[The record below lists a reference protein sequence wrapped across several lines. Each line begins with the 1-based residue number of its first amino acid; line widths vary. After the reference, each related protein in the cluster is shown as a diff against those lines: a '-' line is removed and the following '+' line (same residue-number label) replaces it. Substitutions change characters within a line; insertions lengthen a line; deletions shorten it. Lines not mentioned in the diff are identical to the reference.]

1 MKVFLSHANESKPQ
15 VRRLTDG
22 LPKHVERWLDAEEL
36 ATGQK
41 FPQHIEAGIRNE
53 CDFFLVF
60 IDEAALQS
68 EWVKREVALGR
79 ERQRDLQRP
88 FVLPILVGDVQARMG
103 ELGLAADEWLYL
115 DARDLSDTGVAAS
128 GAAIAAELFKHASE
142 LVERLRTTD
151 RRSLIDGFAAEL
163 AEFEQVAYR
172 WVAAMENR
180 IDVLVTVQAAIDHVR
195 ETLAAYNQVADRF
208 IPRLPKHRDALSA
221 AWHDRRS
228 FINRIA
234 ALIDLVED
242 GVYRGAMYDL
252 NEVLGL
258 VHEAQVAD
266 AEKRLD
272 PAQLAKDEQR
282 KTVLIDQAQAV
293 LDDLTQRANALFG
306 DLTAELE
313 Q

>member
-1 MKVFLSHANESKPQ
+1 VKVFLSHANESKPL

-41 FPQHIEAGIRNE
+41 FAKHIEAGIRNE

-60 IDEAALQS
+60 IDEAALAS

-79 ERQRDLQRP
+79 ERHRDLQRT
-88 FVLPILVGDVQARMG
+88 FVLPILVGDVHTRMG

-115 DARDLSDTGVAAS
+115 DARDLSDAGIAAS
-128 GAAIAAELFKHASE
+128 SAAIAAMLFKHASE
-142 LVERLRTTD
+142 LIERLRTTD
-151 RRSLIDGFAAEL
+151 RRMLIDGFAAEL
-163 AEFEQVAYR
+163 AEYEQVAFR
-172 WVAAMENR
+172 FVGALANR
-180 IDVLVTVQAAIDHVR
+180 LEVLATVQAAIDHVR

-208 IPRLPKHRDALSA
+208 IPRLPRHRDALSA

-228 FINRIA
+228 FVNRIA
-234 ALIDLVED
+234 LLIDLVED
-242 GVYRGAMYDL
+242 GVYRGAMFHL
-252 NEVLGL
+252 NEV
-258 VHEAQVAD
+258 VSMMHEAQLAD
-266 AEKRLD
+266 AEKRVD
-272 PAQLAKDEQR
+272 PAQIERDEAEKAKLLASAES
-282 KTVLIDQAQAV
+282 A

-313 Q
+313 

>member
-1 MKVFLSHANESKPQ
+1 ML
-15 VRRLTDG
+15 
-22 LPKHVERWLDAEEL
+22 
-36 ATGQK
+36 
-41 FPQHIEAGIRNE
+41 I
-53 CDFFLVF
+53 
-60 IDEAALQS
+60 
-68 EWVKREVALGR
+68 
-79 ERQRDLQRP
+79 
-88 FVLPILVGDVQARMG
+88 
-103 ELGLAADEWLYL
+103 
-115 DARDLSDTGVAAS
+115 
-128 GAAIAAELFKHASE
+128 KHASE

-151 RRSLIDGFAAEL
+151 RRMLIDGFTAEL
-163 AEFEQVAYR
+163 AEYEQVAYR

-313 Q
+313 

>member
-1 MKVFLSHANESKPQ
+1 MKVFLSHANESKPL

-22 LPKHVERWLDAEEL
+22 LPKHVARWLDAEEL

-282 KTVLIDQAQAV
+282 KTVLIDQAQAA

-313 Q
+313 

>member
-1 MKVFLSHANESKPQ
+1 VKVFLSHANESKPL

-41 FPQHIEAGIRNE
+41 FAQHIEAGIRNE

-60 IDEAALQS
+60 IDEAALAS

-79 ERQRDLQRP
+79 ERHRDLQRT
-88 FVLPILVGDVQARMG
+88 FVLPILVGDVHARMG

-115 DARDLSDTGVAAS
+115 DARDLSEAGIAAS
-128 GAAIAAELFKHASE
+128 GAAIEAMLFKHASE

-151 RRSLIDGFAAEL
+151 RRMLIDGFTAEL
-163 AEFEQVAYR
+163 AEYEQVAYR

-313 Q
+313 

>member
-1 MKVFLSHANESKPQ
+1 VKVFLSHANESKPL

-41 FPQHIEAGIRNE
+41 FAKHIEAGIRNE

-60 IDEAALQS
+60 IDEAALAS

-79 ERQRDLQRP
+79 ERHRDLQRT
-88 FVLPILVGDVQARMG
+88 FVLPILVGDVHTRMG

-115 DARDLSDTGVAAS
+115 DARDLSEAGIAAS
-128 GAAIAAELFKHASE
+128 SAAIEAMLFKHASE

-151 RRSLIDGFAAEL
+151 RRMLIDGFAAEL
-163 AEFEQVAYR
+163 AEYEQVAYR

-313 Q
+313 

>member
-1 MKVFLSHANESKPQ
+1 VKIFLSHASESKHL
-15 VRRLTDG
+15 VRRLTAA
-22 LPKHVERWLDAEEL
+22 LPAHVECWLDQDEL

-41 FPQHIEAGIRNE
+41 FAQHIEAGIRNE

-60 IDEAALQS
+60 IDAAALASQ
-68 EWVKREVALGR
+68 WVQREVTLGR
-79 ERQRDLQRP
+79 DRQRDLQRP
-88 FVLPILVGDVQARMG
+88 FVLPILIGDVEARMG

-115 DARDLSDTGVAAS
+115 DARDLSDAGTAAS

-151 RRSLIDGFAAEL
+151 RRMLIDGFAAEL
-163 AEFEQVAYR
+163 AEYEQVAYR

-180 IDVLVTVQAAIDHVR
+180 LDVLVTVQAAIDHVR

-234 ALIDLVED
+234 ALIDVVED

-258 VHEAQVAD
+258 MHEAQVAERD
-266 AEKRLD
+266 GRLD
-272 PAQLAKDEQR
+272 LAQLERDEQR
-282 KTVLIDQAQAV
+282 KTVLLEKAQAV
-293 LDDLTQRANALFG
+293 LDDMTQRANALFG

-313 Q
+313 